1 MRLSGVNT
9 MNLFGKKEKK
19 EEAPACACNGN
30 AEVKV
35 NDAPVSDTKM
45 TSVKVLGSGCKN

>member
-19 EEAPACACNGN
+19 EEAPVCACACNGN

-35 NDAPVSDTKM
+35 NDLLPGLFGNGMIKAE
-45 TSVKVLGSGCKN
+45 